1 MIMRSWGFKRDQ
13 SNQCVAIESSSLLLP
28 SHLLTSIFLFPRKM
42 RNILIHWGSLSQV
55 SSWANWTGFG
65 YQSCCTESSQ
75 RTIAITIQSDTGH
88 LSV

>member
-55 SSWANWTGFG
+55 SSWANWTYFNIFVSKEDEKYPYSLG
-65 YQSCCTESSQ
+65 QS
-75 RTIAITIQSDTGH
+75 
-88 LSV
+88 